1 MKYIYW
7 MINRDELK
15 SYSLE
20 EFDHDDGS
28 IYGFMVLKLGE
39 YIIGSIESS
48 SETTEGDEDISFYVD
63 QIIKCGI
70 EMQKG
75 NMFSLGLINS
85 NLLEIRVHLDKAVIV
100 EVHDMQCNIN
110 KYTYDLSLDDFISEI
125 KSAYMKYID
134 DVKEINE
141 SILQSKLIHNTTVLY
156 ETFLKELEK

>member
-1 MKYIYW
+1 
-7 MINRDELK
+7 
-15 SYSLE
+15 
-20 EFDHDDGS
+20 
-28 IYGFMVLKLGE
+28 
-39 YIIGSIESS
+39 
-48 SETTEGDEDISFYVD
+48 
-63 QIIKCGI
+63 
-70 EMQKG
+70 
-75 NMFSLGLINS
+75 MFSLGLINS

-141 SILQSKLIHNTTVLY
+141 SILQSKLIHNTTGLY

>member
-48 SETTEGDEDISFYVD
+48 SETTEGD
-63 QIIKCGI
+63 
-70 EMQKG
+70 
-75 NMFSLGLINS
+75 
-85 NLLEIRVHLDKAVIV
+85 
-100 EVHDMQCNIN
+100 
-110 KYTYDLSLDDFISEI
+110 
-125 KSAYMKYID
+125 
-134 DVKEINE
+134 
-141 SILQSKLIHNTTVLY
+141 
-156 ETFLKELEK
+156 